1 MDLDE
6 WSMKKIKEYLKVIGD
21 MGAGMVMGVHPFLM
35 ATHMKENISL
45 ISGMVREYIGG
56 MTEESTMASFPK
68 TSVMAKV
75 FLRGLMALYMMET
88 LSMDSGKVMVNT
100 LSLMED
106 NTKGPGKMDA
116 TMVSER
122 VRGKMVEDTVG
133 NGGMEWPMDEAL
145 KPTRMEIFDMR
156 ESGSMMNPF
165 VEIKFYLLVSVIFI
179 RLKISRK
186 RGWCG
191 FKSDYFRYQR

>member
-1 MDLDE
+1 
-6 WSMKKIKEYLKVIGD
+6 MKKIKEYLKVIGD

-35 ATHMKENISL
+35 ATRMKENISL

>member
-56 MTEESTMASFPK
+56 MTEESMMVSFPK

-122 VRGKMVEDTVG
+122 VRGKMVEDIVG